1 MSLAF
6 GSQSIFKVSPSFTP
20 EAFRTSVGI
29 ATLIELPDLIALTS
43 ISTIVVYQWLAAG
56 YKASWF
62 THSID
67 SSLVF

>member
-1 MSLAF
+1 
-6 GSQSIFKVSPSFTP
+6 
-20 EAFRTSVGI
+20 
-29 ATLIELPDLIALTS
+29 LPDLIALTS